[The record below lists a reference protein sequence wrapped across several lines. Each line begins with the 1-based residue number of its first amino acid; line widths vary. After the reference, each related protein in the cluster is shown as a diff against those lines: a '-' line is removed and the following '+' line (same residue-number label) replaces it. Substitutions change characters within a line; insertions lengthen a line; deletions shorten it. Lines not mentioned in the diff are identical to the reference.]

1 MIFFCDY
8 TFGVP
13 TYSSAIAIM
22 PGKICWTLYFFSIR
36 HGICNKSE
44 DRKNDALLFSVNINS
59 NDSLIE
65 EDPHPSCFIWF
76 VKNYYLIPLLYT
88 IPGYPLDIT

>member
-1 MIFFCDY
+1 MA
-8 TFGVP
+8 
-13 TYSSAIAIM
+13 SAIRA
-22 PGKICWTLYFFSIR
+22 K
-36 HGICNKSE
+36 

-59 NDSLIE
+59 NDNLIE